1 MERLL
6 VKGGTLIDPG
16 RGYRREKAD
25 IFIEDGLIKE
35 IAPEIAAEGC
45 DVLDAAGL
53 FVAPG
58 LIDIHIHTRG
68 ETRKVEEGSPDA
80 DELGCR
86 RGVTTVVEAGSVAPL
101 DIEELAEQAAKEQT
115 RHLALL
121 GCHTIRGFAPHHRE
135 LDLDSIRV
143 EYFRAAKESHPELVK
158 GLKCL
163 CSGSLAGAQSAA
175 LVRRAVE
182 IGNELDLPV
191 MVHIGRFPPD
201 PNEIVEL
208 LRPGDIVT
216 HSYHGKEVSPYLP
229 DGTPKEA
236 FQRARERGVLI
247 DVGHGKESFS
257 WPVYQ
262 RAAAKGFVPDTISTD
277 LYNANM
283 NGPVWSLPVVMS
295 KLMALGMTLEDAV
308 EKSTSAPAAAL
319 RLPLLGRLE
328 PGCLGDLTVF
338 RLEEGSWELPDSYG
352 EMQRLTRLICPRQV
366 VLSRPGGSRVAA
378 CSPQPAAG

>member
-6 VKGGTLIDPG
+6 VKNGSLIDPG

-25 IFIEDGLIKE
+25 ILIEDGLIKE
-35 IAPEIAAEGC
+35 IAPEITAEGC
-45 DVLDAAGL
+45 DILDAAGL
-53 FVAPG
+53 FVSPG

-68 ETRKVEEGSPDA
+68 TTRKVEEGDPDA

-115 RHLALL
+115 RHLTLL

-135 LDLDSIRV
+135 LDLDSIRTK
-143 EYFRAAKESHPELVK
+143 YYRAARESHPELVK
-158 GLKCL
+158 GLKCM
-163 CSGSLAGAQSAA
+163 CSGSLAGAQSKE
-175 LVRRAVE
+175 LVTRAVE

-201 PNEIVEL
+201 PNEIIEL

-216 HSYHGKEVSPYLP
+216 HSYHGKEISPYQP
-229 DGTPKEA
+229 DGTPKAA

-262 RAAAKGFVPDTISTD
+262 RAAGKGFLPDTISTD

-295 KLMALGMTLEDAV
+295 KLMALGMSLEDAV

-328 PGCLGDLTVF
+328 PGYLGDLTLF
-338 RLEEGSWELPDSYG
+338 RLEKGSWELPDSYG
-352 EMQRLTRLICPRQV
+352 EKQRLEEMIRPQKV
-366 VLSRPGGSRVAA
+366 VLCRPGRCRVAECEELA
-378 CSPQPAAG
+378 LG